1 MRIGVRPL
9 LVAAAFACFIVATPA
24 FAQSSPKFEVGGQ
37 LSALRLTDFPAT
49 NAGLGG
55 RFSFDL
61 ARWIAVESEFSW
73 FPHDDV
79 KVNSGTPGAGLAY
92 HRRRAEAFFGPK
104 MGIKTQRMGFFGK
117 VRPGFARLSNQG
129 VECDGDVC
137 ALMTVGLPSQLL
149 AVPVYRTE
157 FALDLGGVFEFYPS
171 PRTILR
177 FDIGDVM
184 IHHRSEAPP
193 CWGTTCTS
201 NNFSSRFGVGVRF

>member
-1 MRIGVRPL
+1 MRIRVRPL
-9 LVAAAFACFIVATPA
+9 LVVAIVAVVVPATA

-37 LSALRLTDFPAT
+37 VSALRLTDFPAT

-61 ARWIAVESEFSW
+61 ARWIAVESEFTW

-79 KVNSGTPGAGLAY
+79 TVKSSSPELGTLY

-104 MGIKTQRMGFFGK
+104 MGLKTQRFGLFGK
-117 VRPGFARLSNQG
+117 ARPGFARLSDQG
-129 VECDGDVC
+129 VECVGDVC
-137 ALMTVGLPSQLL
+137 ALILPAQLL
-149 AVPVYRTE
+149 ARPDYRTE
-157 FALDLGGVFEFYPS
+157 FALDLGGVVEYYPS
-171 PRTILR
+171 SRLILR

-184 IHHRSEAPP
+184 IRHRSTAPP
-193 CWGTTCTS
+193 CWDGSCTS

>member
-1 MRIGVRPL
+1 MRIRARSL
-9 LVAAAFACFIVATPA
+9 LIIATLACLAAAAPA
-24 FAQSSPKFEVGGQ
+24 LAQSDQRFEVGGQ
-37 LSALRLTDFPAT
+37 VSALRLSDFPAT

-79 KVNSGTPGAGLAY
+79 TVRSNSTPELGTSYL
-92 HRRRAEAFFGPK
+92 RRRAEAFFGPK
-104 MGIKTQRMGFFGK
+104 MGLKTQRFGFFGK
-117 VRPGFARLSNQG
+117 VRPGFAHLSDQG
-129 VECDGDVC
+129 VECEGDVC
-137 ALMTVGLPSQLL
+137 ALMTGLPISLL
-149 AVPVYRTE
+149 ARPVYRTE
-157 FALDLGGVFEFYPS
+157 FALDVGGVVEFYPS

-177 FDIGDVM
+177 FDMGDTL
-184 IHHRSEAPP
+184 IKHRSQAPP